1 MMAAKR
7 AGVPARVYVH
17 ARRSLGPCGRKEKSL
32 LETAERATLAA
43 STHQLAVSRSLAEL
57 VVARGLAKQPP
68 AVLGAGSV
76 LRSGHKSISVPQAD
90 RDPRHCIYIGRV
102 NRDKGI
108 DVLVRV
114 FREVRRHCNA
124 ASP

>member
-1 MMAAKR
+1 MHGAVWDR
-7 AGVPARVYVH
+7 AVGRRRV
-17 ARRSLGPCGRKEKSL
+17 L

-43 STHQLAVSRSLAEL
+43 STHQLAVSRSLADL
-57 VVARGLAKQPP
+57 VAARGLAKQPP

-76 LRSGHKSISVPQAD
+76 LRSGHESVSAPQAD
-90 RDPRHCIYIGRV
+90 RDPRRCIYIGRV

-114 FREVRRHCNA
+114 FREVKTALQRT